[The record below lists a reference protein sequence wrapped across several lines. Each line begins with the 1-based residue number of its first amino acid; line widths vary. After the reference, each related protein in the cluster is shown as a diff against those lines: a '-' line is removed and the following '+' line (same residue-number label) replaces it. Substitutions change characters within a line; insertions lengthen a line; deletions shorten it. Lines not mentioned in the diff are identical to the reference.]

1 MSKKRNIT
9 FKKNNLKIEFSSIML
24 KEYKSLTE
32 KLKQKRILDKIN
44 LGRSNERRRKISI
57 IC

>member
-1 MSKKRNIT
+1 
-9 FKKNNLKIEFSSIML
+9 ML